1 MPRSITQNRNVDQ
14 LGIARSAL
22 EGMVGLCGAVS
33 GGVEDEPGWVAGG
46 VADVADRGSGG
57 HRVLMTG
64 WCGDR
69 QLVWGAGIGPAAV
82 FFALVTAFT

>member
-33 GGVEDEPGWVAGG
+33 GGVEDDPWWVGGG

-57 HRVLMTG
+57 HRVLMAG
-64 WCGDR
+64 WGRDR
-69 QLVWGAGIGPAAV
+69 QQVWGAGIGPPPV
-82 FFALVTAFT
+82 FLPLITAFT